1 MPFTFSHPAAI
12 LPLHYFSR
20 KKLSITGLI
29 AGSLVPDFEYFVRD
43 FHKSFYSHTWAGL
56 FYIDVPAGLL
66 LCFLYHLLIRDP
78 FYNNAPYFLKRKLAS
93 FQPLSW
99 MACFQQNWKTVLL
112 SLLLGAASH
121 LVWDKLTHHTVP
133 MVQSASGFNTFVTP
147 KDRNMTYFLFWD
159 INSLIGGFLVLCSV
173 WWLPA
178 KRVLPNKNTSPYWIC
193 FGTCTL
199 AFFLAQVPAIK
210 APVLDNVVIALIN
223 GLLLSTLATSTV
235 FTIRLQRKHQN
246 QTGEKSAFL
255 SV

>member
-43 FHKSFYSHTWAGL
+43 FHKSFYSHTWPGL

-78 FYNNAPYFLKRKLAS
+78 FYNNAPYFLKRKLAN
-93 FQPLSW
+93 FQPLNW
-99 MACFQQNWKTVLL
+99 MNWFRKNWQIVLL
-112 SLLLGAASH
+112 SLLLGTASH

-133 MVQSASGFNTFVTP
+133 MVQSASGFNKFVTP

-159 INSLIGGFLVLCSV
+159 INSLIGGFLVLCSI
-173 WWLPA
+173 WWLPS
-178 KRVLPNKNTSPYWIC
+178 KRIMPNKHTSPYWIC
-193 FGTCTL
+193 FGACTL
-199 AFFLAQVPAIK
+199 VLFLVQAPAIK
-210 APVLDNVVIALIN
+210 EPILDNVVIALIN
-223 GLLLSTLATSTV
+223 GLLLSILLTSVV
-235 FTIRLQRKHQN
+235 FTIRLRRKEQRSAK
-246 QTGEKSAFL
+246 EASAFL
-255 SV
+255 TA